1 MLFTIVTV
9 TALVSLPITSHLEV
23 PKRRSIKICGI
34 LFMIITLQRDHR
46 RLAKRVLALPS
57 PYKRFKYIIDC
68 MQTSLAKSDLSFLV
82 DTKVVNAPYYD
93 IHV

>member
-9 TALVSLPITSHLEV
+9 TALVSLPITPHLEV
-23 PKRRSIKICGI
+23 PQRRSIKICGI
-34 LFMIITLQRDHR
+34 LFITLQRDHR